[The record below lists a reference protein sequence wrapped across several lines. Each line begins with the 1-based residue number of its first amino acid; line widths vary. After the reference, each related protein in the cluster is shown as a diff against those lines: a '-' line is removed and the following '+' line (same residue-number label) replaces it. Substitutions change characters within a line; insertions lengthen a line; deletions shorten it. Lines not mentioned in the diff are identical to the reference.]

1 VVQKRYFLLLLGLI
15 FTFCSASAQQLLSGF
30 VQDKVSKE
38 AVVGAVVKC
47 VETQQNTASNNFG
60 FYSLALPSG
69 RYTIVF
75 SYPGFKS
82 DTVKL
87 SLNGSKNWD
96 ALLQSDESLKNAN
109 YIPEEKTSIEGQVQP
124 GAQQLSSQKV
134 EKLPLLLGEVDVVKA
149 AQLLPGV
156 KSGTEGSSGLYV
168 RGGGRGQN
176 LVLLDGVPV
185 YNQNH
190 LFGFFSTFNNDGI
203 NSLQLYKG
211 SFPARFGG
219 RLSSV
224 MDVTLKDGNA
234 DHIEGTASLGA
245 ILGRFSLN
253 GPLSKDGK
261 TTFAFSA
268 RRSYIDLLLRPVQ
281 NAAQS
286 DSFENR
292 IDFFFYDFNAK
303 ISHKINDKN
312 RLYFG
317 YYQSKDVL
325 GLNSKFTDTFRGSLR
340 ETEIGTGLNWIGNT
354 ALARYTRIQDNN
366 IFANYSVSY
375 TRYQIKSFANIN
387 FKSTSPTNQSDWH
400 YRTNFVSGLQDINLL
415 AEYDYKPSQNHHLR
429 YGASTTLHMFKP
441 GQLSLDVDLGSQ
453 QEDTVRGVDQNLNTI
468 ESAVFVEDVIQI
480 NKGTKA
486 NVGLRVMNYLTTG
499 KNYLF
504 VEPRL
509 ALNEELDSHW
519 IFRMSYALNNQ
530 PIHLLANSNTG
541 LPLDLW
547 VPATEKI
554 KPQTGHQFSLGF
566 IGNLNHG
573 FQFIGEVYYKWLR
586 NAVDFAPG
594 ANFISVDESWEN
606 KVLQGRGQNY
616 GLELFVQKQLGRTTG
631 WASYTLSYA
640 DRTIAGINNGRTYP
654 FRYDQR
660 HNLSTSWNY
669 AISNRNT
676 FGFTSVFGSGFP
688 ITVPIGQ
695 YLDLDGN
702 KVFEYG
708 GKNNYRAENYF
719 RLDLNFVHHR
729 KKSKLKWAKDA
740 WYNVSI
746 YNATGRANPFIYNVR
761 NKSNSTSGLVLERVS
776 LFRFVPSLS
785 YNVAF

>member
-1 VVQKRYFLLLLGLI
+1 MQKSKFLLVLFLI
-15 FTFCSASAQQLLSGF
+15 SSGFAASAQQLVSGF
-30 VQDKVSKE
+30 VRDTGSNE
-38 AVVGAVVKC
+38 AIIGAVVKC
-47 VETQQNTASNNFG
+47 LETDQNTASNNYG

-69 RYTIVF
+69 HYTIVF
-75 SYPGFKS
+75 SYPGYQS
-82 DTVKL
+82 DTMHM
-87 SLNGSKNWD
+87 SLYKSQKVD
-96 ALLQSDESLKNAN
+96 AFMQSDESLKNSN
-109 YIPEEKTSIEGQVQP
+109 YIPDENTSIEGQVQP
-124 GAQQLSSQKV
+124 GSQQISSKKV
-134 EKLPLLLGEVDVVKA
+134 EKLPLLLGEVDVIKA

-234 DHIEGTASLGA
+234 EIIEGTASIGA
-245 ILGRFSLN
+245 LLGRVSLN
-253 GPLSKDGK
+253 GPLSSDGR
-261 TTFAFSA
+261 TTFAFSG
-268 RRSYIDLLLRPVQ
+268 RRSYIDLLIRPIE
-281 NAAQS
+281 NASQS
-286 DSFENR
+286 DSFQNQT
-292 IDFFFYDFNAK
+292 DFYFYDFNAK
-303 ISHKINDKN
+303 VSHQLDDRN
-312 RLYFG
+312 RLYFS

-325 GLNSKFTDTFRGSLR
+325 GLSSKFTDTFRGALR
-340 ETEIGTGLNWIGNT
+340 ETELSTGLNWVSNT
-354 ALARYTRIQDNN
+354 AVARYTRLQNNN
-366 IFANYSVSY
+366 IFANYAVSY
-375 TRYQIKSFANIN
+375 TRYQIKSFADIN
-387 FKSTSPTNQSDWH
+387 FKSVSATTQSDWH
-400 YRTNFVSGLQDINLL
+400 YKTSFVSGLQDINLL

-429 YGASTTLHMFKP
+429 YGVNSTIHMFKP
-441 GQLSLDVDLGSQ
+441 GQLTLDVDLGAQ
-453 QEDTVRGVDQNLNTI
+453 QEDTTRGEDQDQTTV
-468 ESAVFVEDVIQI
+468 ESAIFIEDVIQI

-486 NVGLRVMNYLTTG
+486 NVGLRVMNYLTNG
-499 KNYLF
+499 KSYVF

-509 ALNEELDSHW
+509 ALNEEIDSHW

-547 VPATEKI
+547 VPATNNI
-554 KPQTGHQFSLGF
+554 KPQSGHQFSLGF
-566 IGNLNHG
+566 IGNLKHG

-586 NAVDFAPG
+586 NAIDYAPG
-594 ANFISVDESWEN
+594 ANFLAVDESWQN
-606 KVLQGRGQNY
+606 NVLQGRGQNY

-640 DRTIAGINNGRTYP
+640 DRTIEGINSGRTYP

-660 HNLSTSWNY
+660 HNLSTSWSY
-669 AISNRNT
+669 ALSDRQT
-676 FGFTSVFGSGFP
+676 LGFTTVFGTGFP
-688 ITVPIGQ
+688 ITIPIGQ

-702 KVFEYG
+702 VVYEYG
-708 GKNNYRAENYF
+708 GKNNYRMENYF
-719 RLDLNFVHHR
+719 RLDLNYVHHK

-740 WYNVSI
+740 WFNVSI
-746 YNATGRANPFIYNVR
+746 YNATARKNPFIYQISRSGPGKN
-761 NKSNSTSGLVLERVS
+761 GLVLERVS
-776 LFRFVPSLS
+776 LFQFIPSFS